1 MSTPTAVTGQPL
13 NLEIRRP
20 PGAVA
25 GLRCRLKGP
34 NRQLVLAQVGASRD
48 VARDPSDTELWR
60 YVGSVRQPGY
70 WEWQWEDAT
79 GVLDYGMVRVVAT
92 GF

>member
-1 MSTPTAVTGQPL
+1 MTTPTAVTGQPL
-13 NLEIRRP
+13 NLEVRWP
-20 PGAVA
+20 PGRQ
-25 GLRCRLKGP
+25 GLRIRLKGP
-34 NRQLVLAQVGASRD
+34 GGAQALAAAGQGQVVRD
-48 VARDPSDTELWR
+48 QDDTGLWR

-70 WEWQWEDAT
+70 WEWQWEDAK

>member
-1 MSTPTAVTGQPL
+1 MSTPTAVAGQPL
-13 NLEIRRP
+13 NLEVRWP
-20 PGAVA
+20 PGRT
-25 GLRCRLKGP
+25 GLRLRLKGP
-34 NRQLVLAQVGASRD
+34 GGVQGFAQLGQPQLVRD
-48 VARDPSDTELWR
+48 QDDTGLWR

-70 WEWQWEDAT
+70 WEWQWEDGT